1 MKVKPM
7 RILHYV
13 DENRLAWAEP
23 WFQLLKALEEEG
35 VENVILCRPGG
46 DLAKRAEEKGFRVL
60 TYRPPVTAIPQICR
74 GVRTIIREVKPDIIH
89 TRLSSAAALGG
100 YWGRR
105 EQVPVVSTIDK
116 FPKGKYYRNSELL
129 LPCSSAVREHMENLG
144 YSQEIMKLVPNAV
157 HVAKYKHDE
166 SSRESFRHEM
176 GLKANSLVVLGAGRM
191 VDWKGFDYLI
201 QAFAL
206 VLQNH
211 QGSGSL
217 SLWLGGEGPERHH
230 LEALVRDLSIE
241 DNVRFLGFMRDIRPV
256 LWASDLYV
264 HPSWGKEAFGL
275 ILLEALA
282 SGLPCIATRN
292 GGITD
297 IVKDGESGLLIPG
310 RDHLKMAD
318 AISKMLRDENRTY
331 FSGNSLGAA
340 SVFDLPRVVEATL
353 AVYSSFEKSL

>member
-1 MKVKPM
+1 
-7 RILHYV
+7 
-13 DENRLAWAEP
+13 
-23 WFQLLKALEEEG
+23 
-35 VENVILCRPGG
+35 
-46 DLAKRAEEKGFRVL
+46 
-60 TYRPPVTAIPQICR
+60 
-74 GVRTIIREVKPDIIH
+74 
-89 TRLSSAAALGG
+89 
-100 YWGRR
+100 
-105 EQVPVVSTIDK
+105 
-116 FPKGKYYRNSELL
+116 
-129 LPCSSAVREHMENLG
+129 
-144 YSQEIMKLVPNAV
+144 
-157 HVAKYKHDE
+157 
-166 SSRESFRHEM
+166 
-176 GLKANSLVVLGAGRM
+176 M
-191 VDWKGFDYLI
+191 VDWKGFDDLI

-211 QGSGSL
+211 QGSASL

-310 RDHLKMAD
+310 RDPLKMAD

-331 FSGNSLGAA
+331 FAGNSLEAA

-353 AVYSSFEKSL
+353 AVYRSFEKSL